1 MLPGNEAILTFSI
14 SIRTVMQGNMP
25 PEEATKKIEEGWNKV
40 TDDMGRQEQIK
51 LWRSGVESGMY
62 LDKF

>member
-1 MLPGNEAILTFSI
+1 
-14 SIRTVMQGNMP
+14 MQGNMP